1 MSIFTLSSLKR
12 VLIFFLGIFMMKN
25 ALADTSSDTLR
36 LYYLGEVVVTAQ
48 QSPTTL
54 TSSLREVNDQTIQKR
69 QIQTIAEAVQITP
82 GGYISMGRRNEMVVH
97 LRGIQQ
103 RQIAVLLDGVPI
115 YVPYD
120 GLVDLGQMPVGAVEK
135 ITVTPGNASVLYG
148 PNSLGGSIN
157 IVTQLPSQRHTRLQV
172 MGGGGE
178 MQSYTL
184 NQSGSFKS
192 LGYLF
197 GLGYNRQDHFPLAD
211 DFSKTENEDGGAR
224 NNSYYK
230 KFDLFTKL
238 TWRPH
243 KNHHSALSFSYVD
256 NEKELPPAIYE
267 ECRPRFWRFPK
278 WRKWV
283 LNLTS
288 SQIITN
294 SLSLKEVLFY
304 DKYDNVL
311 DSYNDASYS
320 TQTKRYAFHSIYDDY
335 SLGSNLFV
343 TKTFSKNHLVTLGV
357 TYKRDVHREQD
368 NRGLSWEKYK
378 MNSYTV
384 GLEHEWSSSQNI
396 SLSTGLGLNLLDP
409 ILANGQALRE
419 NITTLDGRLGIHY
432 AFSEAWEA
440 TASMGHENRFPTLKE
455 LYSGQSGK
463 NIPNP
468 NLSEESSFNMEIGFS
483 HNWAGANRIALTIF
497 DSEITNLI
505 VDKKIGVDEEGK
517 DQFQL
522 QNIGKAR
529 HTGLEFSATVLLIR
543 NLTLNGSYSFLRAR
557 SRSDSRTTDELPYRP
572 EHLVK
577 LEQGYKFPFGL
588 VFSVEENYVSK
599 RTYSDQ
605 DDLPHSLDGYFLL
618 DLQFRQSLWEH
629 LTFNFSLFN
638 VLDEYYESEYGFPM
652 PGRSFRAGMEVNF

>member
-1 MSIFTLSSLKR
+1 MNAFTLFVFRKILLSFL
-12 VLIFFLGIFMMKN
+12 VFFVIKN
-25 ALADTSSDTLR
+25 ALAEISSDTLR
-36 LYYLGEVVVTAQ
+36 VYHLGEVVVTAER
-48 QSPTTL
+48 SPTSL
-54 TSSLREVNDQTIQKR
+54 TSSLREVNYQTIHQR

-82 GGYISMGRRNEMVVH
+82 GGYISIGSRNEMMVQ
-97 LRGIQQ
+97 LRGIEQ

-135 ITVTPGNASVLYG
+135 ITVTLGNASVLYG

-157 IVTQLPSQRHTRLQV
+157 IVTRLPLQRRTRLRV
-172 MGGGGE
+172 MGGSGE
-178 MQSYTL
+178 LQFYTL
-184 NQSGSFKS
+184 DQSGSFKS

-211 DFSKTENEDGGAR
+211 HFSQTEIEDGGAR

-243 KNHHSALSFSYVD
+243 KNHHTALSFSYID
-256 NEKELPPAIYE
+256 NEKYIPPDIYAK
-267 ECRPRFWRFPK
+267 RPRWWRFPK
-278 WRKWV
+278 WQKWI

-304 DKYDNVL
+304 DKYDNIL
-311 DSYNDASYS
+311 DSYDDATYS
-320 TQTKRYAFHSIYDDY
+320 TQTKRYAFHSTYDDY
-335 SLGSNLFV
+335 SLGCNMFA
-343 TKTFSKNHLVTLGV
+343 TKTFRGNHIVTLGV
-357 TYKRDVHREQD
+357 TYKRDVHQEQD
-368 NRGLSWEKYK
+368 DRDLPWEKYK
-378 MNSYTV
+378 MDSYTV

-409 ILANGQALRE
+409 IFANSQALRK

-432 AFSEAWEA
+432 ALSEAWEA
-440 TASMGHENRFPTLKE
+440 TASIGRKTRFPTLKE

-468 NLSEESSFNMEIGFS
+468 DLKEESSFNMEISLS
-483 HNWAGANRIALTIF
+483 HNWEGDNRIGLTIF
-497 DSEITNLI
+497 DSEIANLI
-505 VDKKIGVDEEGK
+505 VDKKIEVDEEGK

-529 HTGLEFSATVLLIR
+529 HMGLEFSANMLPIR
-543 NLTLNGSYSFLRAR
+543 NLTLNASYAFLKAR
-557 SRSDSRTTDELPYRP
+557 NRSDNRTADELPYRP

-577 LEQGYKFPFGL
+577 LEQEYEFSFGL
-588 VFSVEENYVSK
+588 AFSLNEHYVSE
-599 RTYSDQ
+599 RIYMDR
-605 DDLPHSLDGYFLL
+605 DGLPHSLDGYFLL
-618 DLQFRQSLWEH
+618 DLQFRQSLWQH
-629 LTFNFSLFN
+629 LTFSFSLFN
-638 VLDEYYESEYGFPM
+638 VLDECYESEYGFPM
-652 PGRSFRAGMEVNF
+652 PGRSFRTGMEIDF

>member
-1 MSIFTLSSLKR
+1 LRTFASSLFTR
-12 VLIFFLGIFMMKN
+12 ILIFFLGVFITKN
-25 ALADTSSDTLR
+25 ALAESSSDTLR
-36 LYYLGEVVVTAQ
+36 VYFLGEVVVTAQ
-48 QSPTTL
+48 QSPTSL

-69 QIQTIAEAVQITP
+69 QIQSIAEAVQIIP
-82 GGYISMGRRNEMVVH
+82 GGYISIGSRNEMVIH
-97 LRGIQQ
+97 LRGIEQ

-115 YVPYD
+115 YIPYD

-135 ITVTPGNASVLYG
+135 ITVTQGNASVLYG

-157 IVTQLPSQRHTRLQV
+157 IVTRLPSQRHTRLRV
-172 MGGGGE
+172 IGGSGE
-178 MQSYTL
+178 MQSYSL

-192 LGYLF
+192 FGYVL

-211 DFSKTENEDGGAR
+211 DFSKTKNEDGGER

-243 KNHHSALSFSYVD
+243 KSHHTALSFSYVD
-256 NEKELPPAIYE
+256 NEKHIAPDIYAK
-267 ECRPRFWRFPK
+267 RPRWWRFPEWK
-278 WRKWV
+278 KWV

-294 SLSLKEVLFY
+294 SLFLKEVLFY

-311 DSYNDASYS
+311 DSYDDAGYS
-320 TQTKRYAFHSIYDDY
+320 TQTKKYAFHSSYDDY
-335 SLGSNLFV
+335 SVGSNLFV
-343 TKTFSKNHLVTLGV
+343 TKTLSKNHILTLGV
-357 TYKRDVHREQD
+357 IYKRDVHREQD
-368 NRGLSWEKYK
+368 NRGLPWEEYK
-378 MNSYTV
+378 MDSYTV

-409 ILANGQALRE
+409 IYTNGQTLRE
-419 NITTLDGRLGIHY
+419 DITTLDGRFGMHCTL
-432 AFSEAWEA
+432 SEAWEM
-440 TASMGHENRFPTLKE
+440 TVSIGHKTRFPTLKE

-468 NLSEESSFNMEIGFS
+468 NLNEESSLNMEIGLFR
-483 HNWAGANRIALTIF
+483 NWGGGNRVEFTIF

-505 VDKKIGVDEEGK
+505 IDKKIGVDEGGK
-517 DQFQL
+517 NQFQL

-529 HTGLEFSATVLLIR
+529 HTGLEVSATMFPIR
-543 NLTLNGSYSFLRAR
+543 DLTLNGSYTFLRAQN
-557 SRSDSRTTDELPYRP
+557 RSDNRTTNQLAYRP

-577 LEQGYKFPFGL
+577 LEQEYKLPFGL
-588 VFSVEENYVSK
+588 SFSLEESYVSK
-599 RTYSDQ
+599 RIYFDQ
-605 DDLPHSLDGYFLL
+605 TDLLQSLDGYFLL

-629 LTFNFSLFN
+629 LTFCFSYFN

-652 PGRSFRAGMEVNF
+652 MGRNFRAGMEVNF